1 MEGGTGTV
9 RHLCVTMDG
18 YMRRGKA
25 GLTKGMK
32 DLGWMIAICVNV
44 RCVGVLV

>member
-32 DLGWMIAICVNV
+32 DDSDMCNV